1 MACCVNTPCGVFE
14 VSSLVGAC
22 EDRVGNP
29 RDLEGAVM
37 AVVEC
42 VPGVFSGDFGAR
54 MVLRYRRAGVV
65 GVGEEPL
72 SDAVGVVVEST
83 GAGDL
88 VFLPDAGEV
97 LQVAAGQVV
106 SLTPAGPL
114 RLPPVAKAG
123 RMRVS
128 RRLRFAAEGAQ
139 YRVGGWWV
147 LPLSAVDAR
156 WLRPAGVES
165 WPVSGVW
172 WRELASGFELPEQ
185 QWHQLQTVTSS
196 SLIALRVGH
205 AHSDAFE
212 RLSTLEEHYE
222 ATLGLVL
229 GFDDVSAPSG
239 WFGWVNSPWHVHLM
253 IR

>member
-1 MACCVNTPCGVFE
+1 
-14 VSSLVGAC
+14 
-22 EDRVGNP
+22 
-29 RDLEGAVM
+29 M